1 MEIFLTQ
8 KQLAELKER
17 YPGMSP
23 DDAFNKV
30 IETALRKK
38 FSAEY
43 HEAESRTD
51 WIKTLGIA
59 IVVATLIW
67 LLK

>member
-8 KQLAELKER
+8 KQLAELKEC

-23 DDAFNKV
+23 EDAFNKA

-38 FSAEY
+38 LSSGYE
-43 HEAESRTD
+43 EDSRAD

-59 IVVATLIW
+59 IVVAVLIW